1 MDVVQCKTSL
11 VEKSKN
17 FQYSSSRIA
26 EEKLMSRVK
35 DHQPKYIAQT
45 NWKLLLPHL
54 VSVGLS
60 DRATNDYLLN
70 ETRTDHDK
78 GMYFCLKILPSKGP
92 DAYTRFH
99 RCLCDEKEHLGHQS
113 LLEICDNCQI
123 HFTT

>member
-1 MDVVQCKTSL
+1 
-11 VEKSKN
+11 
-17 FQYSSSRIA
+17 
-26 EEKLMSRVK
+26 MSRVK
-35 DHQPKYIAQT
+35 HNQPVYISQT

-78 GMYFCLKILPSKGP
+78 GMYFYLKILPSKGL

-113 LLEICDNCQI
+113 LLEICDNCQT
-123 HFTT
+123 HYTT